1 MSNYDVP
8 QARNEAPTDPQGTS
22 ALHPTESTYGLRNFI
37 RVLARRRRWI
47 IGSIVA
53 CLILA
58 VIATMMMRATFAST
72 ATIELNK
79 SGGSM
84 DLGIGDALGQ
94 QLGSDED
101 LQTDLAT
108 ETAILK
114 SDSLALAVIRKL
126 KLASQPPFV
135 GKDAAASKAEL
146 PPDESPNTRTRLL
159 AIFSSHLK
167 VNTVR
172 GTRLIRV
179 SFESHDPSQ
188 AAQIANAIID
198 SYKSQYLQSHYDAS
212 SEASDWLTKQLSELK
227 ANVEDSEKKLT
238 DFEKESGIL
247 SFQSGSVG
255 GNGESGGAGGEIHS
269 TVLQKLD
276 ALNSELTIAE
286 ANRIQ
291 KEAIYRIAR
300 TGNGEEIVSLGSS
313 PLATQGNSMVITQ
326 GGGTS
331 NLQLLQQ
338 KENELKVSLADA
350 STMLGPNNRHLK
362 EIEIQISALDGQIQQ
377 EIQEIVKRAKTDL
390 ELAQETEDGIRHRFE
405 QQQEEA
411 SKLNEKTVE
420 FAVLSQEAASRKKLY
435 EDLYTKLQEANVSAG
450 IKATNITVVDPA
462 RTSSNPVRPDPV
474 FNTMLGF
481 LLGLFIGLATAFT
494 VDSVDRTVVNPL
506 EVEEITRIPV
516 IGIIPTFGDSTSV
529 YGSYGSY
536 GSYGARRAYGASRRK
551 GKSKSVAHEPA
562 VPEPIWMLNHPES
575 VAAEAFRSLRT
586 SIILSRPKTELKI
599 ILVTSCIPGEG
610 KSTVTA
616 NLAISFAQHG
626 KKVMIMEADMRR
638 PSMKHVLDVSNEA
651 GLSSVL
657 AGSLTLDEAT
667 LHGVHVPT
675 LDVLP
680 AGPRPPMPSEIL
692 GSAAFDN
699 LLDQL
704 RARYDVVLIDSPPAL
719 LLTDAVSIAS
729 KTDAAVWVARAGVI
743 TRPYLARAAQLIERN
758 GMPVIGFVLNRMD
771 KSVDPYG
778 YGYGYGYGYE
788 YKNYGAYY
796 GEKNSNDA

>member
-1 MSNYDVP
+1 
-8 QARNEAPTDPQGTS
+8 
-22 ALHPTESTYGLRNFI
+22 
-37 RVLARRRRWI
+37 
-47 IGSIVA
+47 
-53 CLILA
+53 LILA
-58 VIATMMMRATFAST
+58 VIATLVMRSTFAST

-79 SGGSM
+79 SSNSM
-84 DLGIGDALGQ
+84 DLGLGESLGQ
-94 QLGSDED
+94 QIGSETD

-126 KLASQPPFV
+126 GLTSQPPFV
-135 GKDAAASKAEL
+135 QKGEDASTPEL
-146 PPDESPNTRTRLL
+146 SPEFSPETRTRLL
-159 AIFSSHLK
+159 RIFSSHLK
-167 VNTVR
+167 VDSIR
-172 GTRLIRV
+172 GTRLIKV
-179 SFESHDPSQ
+179 TFESHDPNQ
-188 AAQIANAIID
+188 AAQIANAMID
-198 SYKSQYLQSHYDAS
+198 SYKSQYLQSHYEAS

-247 SFQSGSVG
+247 SFQTGLVG
-255 GNGESGGAGGEIHS
+255 ANGQPSGGGGEIHS

-276 ALNSELTIAE
+276 ALNTELTMAE

-300 TGNGEEIVSLGSS
+300 AGNGEAIVALGAT
-313 PLATQGNSMVITQ
+313 PLATSGNSMVITQ

-331 NLQLLQQ
+331 NLEILQQ
-338 KENELKVSLADA
+338 RQNELKVSLADA
-350 STMLGPNNRHLK
+350 ATSFGANNRHLK
-362 EIEIQISALDGQIQQ
+362 EIETQISALDE
-377 EIQEIVKRAKTDL
+377 EIQKEIEEIVRRAKADL
-390 ELAQETEDGIRHRFE
+390 ELAQQTEDEIRHRFE
-405 QQQEEA
+405 LQQEEA

-450 IKATNITVVDPA
+450 IKATNITIVDPA
-462 RTSSNPVRPDPV
+462 RPSSKPVRPDPV
-474 FNTMLGF
+474 FNLF
-481 LLGLFIGLATAFT
+481 LALLGGMFVGLASAFT
-494 VDSVDRTVVNPL
+494 VDNVDRTVVNPL

-516 IGIIPTFGDSTSV
+516 IGIIPTFGDSSK
-529 YGSYGSY
+529 GYGSY
-536 GSYGARRAYGASRRK
+536 GSYGAYGASRRK
-551 GKSKSVAHEPA
+551 ERSKSAPQVSDI
-562 VPEPIWMLNHPES
+562 PEPIWMLNHPES

-586 SIILSRPKTELKI
+586 SILLSRPKAPPRV

-616 NLAISFAQHG
+616 NLAVSFAQHG
-626 KKVMIMEADMRR
+626 KKVIIMEADMRR
-638 PSMKHVLDVSNEA
+638 PSMKHVLDVSNES
-651 GLSSVL
+651 GLSNVL
-657 AGSLTLDEAT
+657 ACTHTLDEAT
-667 LHGVHVPT
+667 LHGVYVPT

-692 GSAAFDN
+692 GSAAFDS
-699 LLDQL
+699 LLEQL
-704 RARYDVVLIDSPPAL
+704 RSRYDVVLIDSPPAL

-796 GEKNSNDA
+796 GEKGSNDA

>member
-1 MSNYDVP
+1 LSNYDVP
-8 QARNEAPTDPQGTS
+8 QARNEASIDPSGPS
-22 ALHPTESTYGLRNFI
+22 VLHSSEASYGLRNFLRI
-37 RVLARRRRWI
+37 LARRRKWI
-47 IGSIVA
+47 IGPIVV

-58 VIATMMMRATFAST
+58 VIVSLIMRATYRST

-79 SGGSM
+79 SNNGGM
-84 DLGIGDALGQ
+84 DLGMGDVLGQ
-94 QLGSDED
+94 QFGDEES

-108 ETAILK
+108 ETAILQ

-126 KLASQPPFV
+126 NLTTQPPFFDKDASASER
-135 GKDAAASKAEL
+135 GKDWEQ
-146 PPDESPNTRTRLL
+146 SPEARTRLL
-159 AIFSSHLK
+159 KIFSSHLT
-167 VNTVR
+167 VETVR

-179 SFESHDPSQ
+179 SFQSHDANQ
-188 AAQIANAIID
+188 AAQIGNAIID
-198 SYKSQYLQSHYDAS
+198 SYKSQYLQSHYEAS
-212 SEASDWLTKQLSELK
+212 SEASDWMTTQLSELK

-238 DFEKESGIL
+238 DFEKASGIL
-247 SFQSGSVG
+247 SFQTATF
-255 GNGESGGAGGEIHS
+255 GNGNESGGGGGGEQIHS

-276 ALNSELTIAE
+276 ELNTELTMAE
-286 ANRIQ
+286 GNRIQ

-300 TGNGEEIVSLGSS
+300 AGNGEEIVALGNS
-313 PLATQGNSMVITQ
+313 PLATQGNSMVVTQ
-326 GGGTS
+326 GGGVS
-331 NLQLLQQ
+331 NLQVLQQ
-338 KENELKVSLADA
+338 KQNDLKLSLADA
-350 STMLGPNNRHLK
+350 ATMFGANNRHLK
-362 EIEIQISALDGQIQQ
+362 EIETQISELDKQIQQ
-377 EIQEIVKRAKTDL
+377 EIQEIIKRARTDM
-390 ELAQETEDGIRHRFE
+390 ELAQQTEDGVRHQFE
-405 QQQEEA
+405 KQQEEA

-420 FAVLSQEAASRKKLY
+420 FAVLSQEATSRKRLY

-462 RTSSNPVRPDPV
+462 RPQSIPVRPDPV
-474 FNTMLGF
+474 FNGLLA
-481 LLGLFIGLATAFT
+481 LLGGIFIGLAAAFA

-516 IGIIPTFGDSTSV
+516 IGIIPTFGDSSK
-529 YGSYGSY
+529 GYGSY
-536 GSYGARRAYGASRRK
+536 GSYGARPAYGISRRREK
-551 GKSKSVAHEPA
+551 GKSAGEEAA
-562 VPEPIWMLNHPES
+562 VPEPIWILNHPES

-586 SIILSRPKTELKI
+586 SILLSRSKAEPKV

-610 KSTVTA
+610 KSTLTA

-626 KKVMIMEADMRR
+626 KKVLIVEADMRR
-638 PSMKHVLDVSNEA
+638 PSMKHVLDVSNET
-651 GLSSVL
+651 GLSNVL
-657 AGSLTLDEAT
+657 TGSLSLDEAT

-692 GSAAFDN
+692 GSPAFDN
-699 LLDQL
+699 LLEQL

-758 GMPVIGFVLNRMD
+758 GMPVIGFVLNRME

-778 YGYGYGYGYE
+778 YGYGYGYE
-788 YKNYGAYY
+788 YKKYGAYY